1 MVARITHAITTVNSK
16 QTTDSSLHVG
26 KKSREKQL
34 CTQNVYACL
43 FMYIPNGRST
53 SPPLIEKQLSQ
64 PLGSSFKWRSYNFC
78 PQVHSLGRNI
88 YIYIVYNI
96 YNININT
103 YILKIQHEVS
113 MMVQIGTKHFIP
125 IFLSILPG
133 NAEQDLGP
141 LGMTF

>member
-64 PLGSSFKWRSYNFC
+64 PLGSS
-78 PQVHSLGRNI
+78 
-88 YIYIVYNI
+88 
-96 YNININT
+96 
-103 YILKIQHEVS
+103 LK
-113 MMVQIGTKHFIP
+113 
-125 IFLSILPG
+125 
-133 NAEQDLGP
+133 
-141 LGMTF
+141 